1 MVMGDNKQNN
11 DNPQKPAISDTKKY
25 ALLVVAGILLIGA
38 YFIGQSIEINQIYDS
53 KATASVNHS
62 DIPKGEIINA
72 ENLKLF
78 PSDQIMGDPS
88 EKPVVTIIE
97 YASLTCPHCA
107 DFHNNS
113 LGKIKNDYINSKKI
127 QYIFRDYPLDG
138 AALKA
143 TLLAKCDLSKR
154 QAFIDLLFKKQSEW
168 TKAKTIEEIEKNLM
182 LIGKIG
188 GLSATQITECF
199 NNTEATE
206 EILAVQKES
215 EALFKIQATPT
226 ILINNQKFTGGIKV
240 NDLKNI
246 LDSLL
251 SENSNPQ
258 KSNDNADSVDTE

>member
-1 MVMGDNKQNN
+1 MRDNQKNN
-11 DNPQKPAISDTKKY
+11 DIPQTPAMTDVKKY
-25 ALLVVAGILLIGA
+25 MLLVVAGALLIGA
-38 YFIGQSIEINQIYDS
+38 YLIGQSIQINQTYDS
-53 KATASVNHS
+53 KAITSVNQN
-62 DIPKGEIINA
+62 DIPQGEIITA

-88 EKPVVTIIE
+88 EKPVVTMIE

-113 LGKIKNDYINSKKI
+113 LGKIKNDYINNKKI

-168 TKAKTIEEIEKNLM
+168 TKAKTIEDIEKNLM
-182 LIGKIG
+182 IIGKLG

-199 NNTEATE
+199 NNKEATD
-206 EILAVQKES
+206 EILAIQKES
-215 EALFKIQATPT
+215 EAFYKIEATPT

-251 SENSNPQ
+251 SENSNSQ